1 MRPISLKMSAFGP
14 YKDEVYIDFTKF
26 DGNGI
31 FLITGDTGSGKT
43 TIFDAIC
50 FALYGVA
57 SGSNRNK
64 NSFRSDFSSNER
76 KTFVKLIFMHKGI
89 KYEIERSPSYMR
101 KKIRGEGMT
110 QVSGDASMV
119 YSDRVVTGDAN
130 VTEECIKI
138 LGLNASQFKQISM
151 IAQGEFLKLL
161 LAKSS
166 DRALIFRKIFDTY
179 IYKSIS
185 DKLKDKYLDKKREYE
200 DMGININSL
209 RDNLIINSDIDYKD
223 INIEELLNLVSIQNI
238 KDEKRICELNKGK
251 DKLFKDIQKIV
262 SDIDSAKMIND
273 NLDKYKKVKTEIDLK
288 KNIEKDI
295 NLKREI
301 VKKNKDI
308 YDNII
313 PIYNEINKFK
323 ETINN
328 KKNEIKDTKDKLKI
342 VNSNYKDI
350 CEKYKNISKLQDDVN
365 KWKVELTGYNNSL
378 SIIEEIKDLNYN
390 LDIKK
395 NIYNLLLINNYNDVL
410 DKFEMVRGIQDKYKS
425 ESDKFNVYKD
435 KYNKLSKR
443 YNRDYNKFINCQA
456 GIIASGLKDNDPC
469 PVCGSLNHPKLA
481 KLDNNYITKVD
492 LDNEQLELEEC
503 QKELE
508 VITNSVSSLKKEYE
522 YKLDELNNYNEEEI
536 KKDVKEC
543 QKNVK
548 EYIDVSKYNLDDV
561 SSNINNIKAQ
571 VDAKSSLLGKDIDID
586 DVNSKIDEINKLIN
600 KNIEE
605 IKNIN
610 NEYEIVGK
618 EKVKLESIILTIIKE
633 VELLNKDVKD
643 KEQIYVD
650 SYKKLGYSKMED
662 YLKVMVEEV
671 TYSNYEKEV
680 NDYDKGL
687 ALLLKEVEVLK
698 NIIKDKKYVN
708 IDDLVNNKKVF
719 DKELNDIELSLKNI
733 NNRLNNNIM
742 IYNKIKD
749 AYDKIKETEKML
761 SVYEDLSN
769 TANGNIKGKNKLEF
783 EQYVQASYFDKVIV
797 SANKRFSYMTDSRY
811 LLLRKKESNKISDKL
826 GLEIEIFDNYTGKKR
841 DVTSLSGGES
851 FKASL
856 SLALGISDVIQEYA
870 GGIVVDV
877 MFIDEGFGSLD
888 NDSLESAISAII
900 KLSDNN
906 KLVGIISHVNEL
918 KDRIDK
924 KIIVK
929 KSNKG
934 SVVDIVV

>member
-101 KKIRGEGMT
+101 KKIRGEGLT

-119 YSDRVVTGDAN
+119 YSDRVITGDAN

-223 INIEELLNLVSIQNI
+223 INIEELLNIVSIQNI

-295 NLKREI
+295 NIKREI

-313 PIYNEINKFK
+313 PIYNEIIKFK

-378 SIIEEIKDLNYN
+378 SIIEEIKDLNDN

-548 EYIDVSKYNLDDV
+548 EFIDVSKYNLDEV
-561 SSNINNIKAQ
+561 SSDISTIKAQ

-586 DVNSKIDEINKLIN
+586 DVNNKIDEINKLIN

-662 YLKVMVEEV
+662 YLKVMVEED

-680 NDYDKGL
+680 NDYEKGL

-708 IDDLVNNKKVF
+708 IVDLVNNKKVF

-797 SANKRFSYMTDSRY
+797 SANKRFSNMTDSRY

>member
-119 YSDRVVTGDAN
+119 YSDRVITGDAN

-223 INIEELLNLVSIQNI
+223 INIEELLNIVSIQNI

-295 NLKREI
+295 NIKREI

-313 PIYNEINKFK
+313 PIYNEIIKFK

-378 SIIEEIKDLNYN
+378 SIIEEIKDLNDN

-548 EYIDVSKYNLDDV
+548 EFIDVSKYNLDEV
-561 SSNINNIKAQ
+561 SSDISTIKAQ

-586 DVNSKIDEINKLIN
+586 DVNNKIDEINKLIN

-662 YLKVMVEEV
+662 YLKVMVEED

-680 NDYDKGL
+680 NDYEKGL

-708 IDDLVNNKKVF
+708 IVDLVNNKKVF

-797 SANKRFSYMTDSRY
+797 SANKRFSNMTDSRY

>member
-14 YKDEVYIDFTKF
+14 YKDEVNIDFTKF

-119 YSDRVVTGDAN
+119 YSDRVITGDAN

-313 PIYNEINKFK
+313 PIYNEIIKFK

-548 EYIDVSKYNLDDV
+548 EFIDVSKYNLDEV

-571 VDAKSSLLGKDIDID
+571 VDVKSSLLGKDIDID
-586 DVNSKIDEINKLIN
+586 NVNNKIDEINKLIN

-662 YLKVMVEEV
+662 YLKVMVEED

-687 ALLLKEVEVLK
+687 ALLLKEVEELK

-708 IDDLVNNKKVF
+708 IVDLVNNKKVF
-719 DKELNDIELSLKNI
+719 DKELNDIELSLKDI

-749 AYDKIKETEKML
+749 ADDKIKETEKML

>member
-26 DGNGI
+26 DSNGI

-119 YSDRVVTGDAN
+119 YSDRVITGDAN

-313 PIYNEINKFK
+313 PIYNEIIKFK

-410 DKFEMVRGIQDKYKS
+410 DKFEIVRGIQDKYKS

-548 EYIDVSKYNLDDV
+548 EFIDVSKYNLDEV

-571 VDAKSSLLGKDIDID
+571 VDVKSSLLGKDIDID
-586 DVNSKIDEINKLIN
+586 NVNNKIDEINKLIN

-662 YLKVMVEEV
+662 YLKVMVEED

-708 IDDLVNNKKVF
+708 IVDLVNNKKVF
-719 DKELNDIELSLKNI
+719 DKELNDIELSLKDI